1 MNHNYDEIDNL
12 LFEYFENNSKV
23 PDVIT
28 NGIETAMP
36 SYKNKNDII
45 SLIKKIIITIVSI
58 LTVTGGVVFAK
69 EIKILLDDLLENIFG
84 NYNNGVTTAIENG
97 YIQDI
102 DMEYM
107 ESNHIKV
114 KVDQIS
120 MDSYNLGIVFNVEFN
135 ENDYLNDVF
144 DFKFADFSMIDENNN
159 VIFAEYENLNDF
171 AKYCEENN
179 LDKGVYGIGYA
190 NCGWNGK
197 ILNRQGNN
205 IIYSFCTIS
214 ESFPISKKLNIK
226 FDKIILFNNKVE
238 EMLTLTG
245 NWEMNIDIE
254 EMQKE
259 RKSIEYT
266 VTNINDNKTT
276 VEKATLSMSNMRLE
290 LITSSNKI
298 DFKKLQNRDRE
309 HFNVMEMI
317 PFHEMY
323 IETENG
329 EKFFESNSGNNGYQS
344 LENKKIRYYTNFDYT
359 YFDKSET
366 IKIVLPT
373 NKKENLVIEMKASNY
388 ET

>member
-1 MNHNYDEIDNL
+1 
-12 LFEYFENNSKV
+12 
-23 PDVIT
+23 
-28 NGIETAMP
+28 
-36 SYKNKNDII
+36 
-45 SLIKKIIITIVSI
+45 
-58 LTVTGGVVFAK
+58 
-69 EIKILLDDLLENIFG
+69 
-84 NYNNGVTTAIENG
+84 
-97 YIQDI
+97 
-102 DMEYM
+102 
-107 ESNHIKV
+107 
-114 KVDQIS
+114 
-120 MDSYNLGIVFNVEFN
+120 
-135 ENDYLNDVF
+135 
-144 DFKFADFSMIDENNN
+144 
-159 VIFAEYENLNDF
+159 
-171 AKYCEENN
+171 
-179 LDKGVYGIGYA
+179 
-190 NCGWNGK
+190 
-197 ILNRQGNN
+197 
-205 IIYSFCTIS
+205 
-214 ESFPISKKLNIK
+214 
-226 FDKIILFNNKVE
+226 
-238 EMLTLTG
+238 
-245 NWEMNIDIE
+245 
-254 EMQKE
+254 MQKE